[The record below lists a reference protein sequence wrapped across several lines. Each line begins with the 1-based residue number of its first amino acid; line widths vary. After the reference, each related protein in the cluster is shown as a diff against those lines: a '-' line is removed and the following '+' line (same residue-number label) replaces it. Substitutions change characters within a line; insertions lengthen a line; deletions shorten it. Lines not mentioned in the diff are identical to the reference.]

1 MKRISALKIIASTL
15 LIACCTTA
23 HGIIADGKGIF
34 RVVVT
39 VWDGD
44 THEPLEEA
52 TVSLTEDGRDLVA
65 AYPDLKRYAKFF
77 APGKSNALGDFIVY
91 YFGGMSISNK
101 GQWQGVR
108 GHLKVSKLGYTDYEA
123 DLSKLLGPTIKTDEG
138 NTPTVKVVL
147 KRKK

>member
-1 MKRISALKIIASTL
+1 MKRISALKIMVSTL
-15 LIACCTTA
+15 LITCCTTA
-23 HGIIADGKGIF
+23 HGVIADGIAIV

-44 THEPLEEA
+44 THEPLDEA
-52 TVSLTEDGRDLVA
+52 TVTLTDDGRDLVA

-91 YFGGMSISNK
+91 YFGGMSISDK

-108 GHLKVSKLGYTDYEA
+108 GRLKVSKLGYTDYEA
-123 DLSKLLGPTIKTDEG
+123 DLSKLLGPSIKTDEARI
-138 NTPTVKVVL
+138 PTVQVVL